1 MEATMSILTAT
12 ASPKA
17 TAKAKETRDAWTFAL
32 VCIVICLSNV
42 VLVFESA
49 AFARAVEL
57 IGLS

>member
-1 MEATMSILTAT
+1 MSILTAT
-12 ASPKA
+12 ASREV
-17 TAKAKETRDAWTFAL
+17 TAQAKEKWDAWTLAL

-57 IGLS
+57 TGLS